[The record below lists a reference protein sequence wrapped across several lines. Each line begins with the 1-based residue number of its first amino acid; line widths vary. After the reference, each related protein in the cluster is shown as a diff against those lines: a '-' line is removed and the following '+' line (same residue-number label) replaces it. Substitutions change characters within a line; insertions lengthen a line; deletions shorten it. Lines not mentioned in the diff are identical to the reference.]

1 MSGYFEFLKASLKK
15 PLQLST
21 PFASGPR
28 VGKRFARSIH
38 LRDDE
43 TLVELGVGSG
53 AVTEHLLRSLK
64 SPKQYVGFELNNDL
78 YKFLSTE
85 KYPDLEIIHDSADR
99 MGLYLRDRKV
109 GAVIS
114 TLPWSLIPREKR
126 MSILNQVYESLLPGG
141 LFGIFFATHALW
153 TPAVRDFWEQL
164 CSRFPDYTYVDEIW
178 NIPPC
183 RLYFA
188 RKR

>member
-28 VGKRFARSIH
+28 VGKRFARHIH

-43 TLVELGVGSG
+43 ILVELGVGSG
-53 AVTEHLLRSLK
+53 AVTDHILSQLKDRSR
-64 SPKQYVGFELNNDL
+64 YVGFELNNDL
-78 YKFLSTE
+78 YKFLSKE
-85 KYPDLEIIHDSADR
+85 KYPDLEIIHDSADH
-99 MGLYLRDRKV
+99 MGRYLKGRKV

-114 TLPWSLIPREKR
+114 TLPWSLIQRDTR
-126 MSILNQVYESLLPGG
+126 MSILNQVYNTLEPGG
-141 LFGIFFATHALW
+141 LFGIFFATHALL
-153 TPAVRDFWEQL
+153 TPAVRDFWQQL
-164 CSRFPDYTYVDEIW
+164 CTKFPDYSYVDEIW
-178 NIPPC
+178 NLPPC